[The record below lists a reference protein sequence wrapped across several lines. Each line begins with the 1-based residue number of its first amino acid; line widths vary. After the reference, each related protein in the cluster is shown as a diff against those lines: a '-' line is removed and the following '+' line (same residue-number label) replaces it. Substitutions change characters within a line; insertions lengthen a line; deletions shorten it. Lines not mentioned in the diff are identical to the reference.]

1 MQPMYWKCQD
11 CEEVFPDDN
20 WGTKYMTEEDL
31 KKARE
36 EIMLAGPQEPKPL
49 LGISVVETL
58 GVGVYNPKAVTH
70 ITMSKD

>member
-49 LGISVVETL
+49 LGLSVYEL
-58 GVGVYNPKAVTH
+58 PGIGVSNTKALTRLT
-70 ITMSKD
+70 ISKD